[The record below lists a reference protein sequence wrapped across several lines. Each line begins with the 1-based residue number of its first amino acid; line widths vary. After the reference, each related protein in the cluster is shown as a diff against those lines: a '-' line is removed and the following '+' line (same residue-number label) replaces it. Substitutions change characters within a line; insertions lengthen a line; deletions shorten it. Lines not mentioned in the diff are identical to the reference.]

1 MLMKFGKSSSLRH
14 VWS

>member
-1 MLMKFGKSSSLRH
+1 MKFGKSSSLRH